1 MIDLHVHTTASDGQY
16 TPTEI
21 IQKAVAKNFSTIAIT
36 DHDTVGGLE
45 EAKLEAAKHDITF
58 VPGTELNI
66 NFPTGEF
73 HLLGL
78 GLTHVSD
85 SLQTILD
92 NLVQNRIVRNEQ
104 IVQKCRDL
112 GFDISWEELIEDFPN
127 TNIGR
132 PHIAAE
138 LVKHK
143 IVKDRQMAF
152 NQYLA
157 KGRSCYVNRIGA
169 NLDEA
174 IIAIKD
180 SGGAPVIAHPMSLYL
195 SWGKLPDVM
204 KDFHERGIVGMEA
217 YHPGARVS
225 ECSRLEELGRKL
237 GYFITASSDFHG
249 EKVRTDR
256 RLGHTTGGKKIED
269 RFWTEELKPY
279 LESIHSI

>member
-16 TPTEI
+16 SPTEI
-21 IQKAVAKNFSTIAIT
+21 IQKAVDKNLKAIAIT
-36 DHDTVGGLE
+36 DHDTVSGLE
-45 EAKLEAAKHDITF
+45 EAKLEAEKHNIEF
-58 VPGTELNI
+58 IPGTELNI

-78 GLTHVSD
+78 GLTHISD
-85 SLQTILD
+85 SLQTILN
-92 NLVQNRIVRNEQ
+92 NLVDNRIIRNEQ

-112 GFDISWEELIEDFPN
+112 GFDITMEELITDFPN

-174 IIAIKD
+174 IIAIKE
-180 SGGAPVIAHPMSLYL
+180 SGGAPVLAHPMSLYI
-195 SWGKLPDVM
+195 SWGKLPDVI
-204 KDFHERGIVGMEA
+204 KDFYDRGIVGLEA
-217 YHPGARVS
+217 YHPGARPS

-237 GYFITASSDFHG
+237 GMFITASSDFHG
-249 EKVRTDR
+249 EKVRSDR
-256 RLGHTTGGKKIED
+256 RLGHTTSGKKIED

-279 LESIHSI
+279 LESIHSN